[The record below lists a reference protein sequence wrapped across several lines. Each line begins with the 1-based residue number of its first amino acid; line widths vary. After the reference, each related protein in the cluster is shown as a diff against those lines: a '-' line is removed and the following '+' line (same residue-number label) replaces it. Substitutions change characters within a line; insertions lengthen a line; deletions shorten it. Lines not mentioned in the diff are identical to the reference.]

1 MNDIPGDPGASFPAN
16 GLSGLFDS
24 LDRLISKLGH
34 RFGTVHRLQHL
45 GLLSPKGIVLALLGL
60 ILLFLL
66 PPLLR
71 WATKKCGHLETNF
84 RQQRIP
90 QSYGLVVLL
99 WAATLLGANAYL
111 LVAYHHDDILWLI
124 GIIGFGLLGLL
135 DDTLGARQQNA
146 QQNTQQIKGLRG
158 HFRAALH
165 ERKITTGF
173 IKAVGG
179 GLLALALGQQF
190 GSNVLPLTLLNAALI
205 ALSANAI
212 NLFDLRPGRACGV
225 FLLLALPLTAAALL
239 LAPPGTPP
247 LALVV
252 IPTLV
257 VWPQDANAKA
267 MLGDTGSNLLGASLG
282 MALCAPWIPIPARL
296 VALLLLIGL
305 HILTER
311 VSLTKLIA
319 ENPLL
324 RTLDRLTGVREP

>member
-1 MNDIPGDPGASFPAN
+1 MDDMPGDPGASFPAN

-34 RFGTVHRLQHL
+34 RYGSVHRLQQQ

-60 ILLFLL
+60 MLLFVL

-71 WATKKCGHLETNF
+71 WAIQKCGHLQTNF

-99 WAATLLGANAYL
+99 WAATLLAANAYVL
-111 LVAYHHDDILWLI
+111 TAYRHDDTLWLI
-124 GIIGFGLLGLL
+124 GITGFGLLGLL
-135 DDTLGARQQNA
+135 DDTIGARQTDA
-146 QQNTQQIKGLRG
+146 KHIKGLRG
-158 HFRAALH
+158 HFRAALRD
-165 ERKITTGF
+165 RKITTGF
-173 IKAVGG
+173 LKAIGG
-179 GLLALALGQQF
+179 GLLALALGHQF
-190 GSNVLPLTLLNAALI
+190 GNASLPLTLLNAALI

-225 FLLLALPLTAAALL
+225 FLLVAIPLTTAALL

-252 IPTLV
+252 IPTLI
-257 VWPQDANAKA
+257 VWPQDAEAKA

-282 MALCAPWIPIPARL
+282 MALCANWIPIPARA
-296 VALLLLIGL
+296 VALLLLIAL

-311 VSLTKLIA
+311 ISLTKLIA
-319 ENPLL
+319 ENRVL
-324 RTLDRLTGVREP
+324 RTLDRLTGVREPES